1 MCTKRLKIFWRKHS
15 YLKYTTESLLSEN
28 LNNLICFFI
37 LYLIG
42 KKYMMED
49 LCIENEDPSAQAIPL
64 PICNTGNKN
73 KHMTCVRV
81 SDRVHRM

>member
-1 MCTKRLKIFWRKHS
+1 M
-15 YLKYTTESLLSEN
+15 
-28 LNNLICFFI
+28 
-37 LYLIG
+37 YLIG